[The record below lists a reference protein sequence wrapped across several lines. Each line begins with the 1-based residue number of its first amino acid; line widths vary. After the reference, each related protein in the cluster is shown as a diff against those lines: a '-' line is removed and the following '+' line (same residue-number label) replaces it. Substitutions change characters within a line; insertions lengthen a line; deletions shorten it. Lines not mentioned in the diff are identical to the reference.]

1 MKTLLTVELNSSLT
15 SSLYSDDYSWSSLI
29 NNVK

>member
-15 SSLYSDDYSWSSLI
+15 SSYSDDYSWSSLI
-29 NNVK
+29 NNVE